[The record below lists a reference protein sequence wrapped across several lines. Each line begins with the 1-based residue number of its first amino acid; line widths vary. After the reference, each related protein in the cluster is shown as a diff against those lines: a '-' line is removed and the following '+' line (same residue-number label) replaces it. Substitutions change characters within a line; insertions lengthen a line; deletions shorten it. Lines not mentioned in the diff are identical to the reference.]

1 MTRNTHFN
9 PRDLRDLLHDYVD
22 ALHDR
27 AREIDR
33 INVFPVADADTGS
46 NMLGTMRVVVES
58 IRGVDDDMRVL
69 ARTIGS
75 SALRGAQGNSGV
87 ILSQWLR
94 GFVGH
99 LAANGEVGPRVLA
112 ASLDRASTMAYDAVD
127 EPREGTMLSVAR
139 RAAEEATVAA
149 TGADTVRRV
158 WTAASEAGDAAL
170 VETTGQ
176 IETLRRHGVVDSG
189 AYGLA
194 ILFDVAGSDTLVR
207 PPSSGRVGGMPDRHT
222 DPASPAGES
231 GWYEVM
237 LLLDTEPA
245 SDPGLAALRA
255 VWREIGDSMDI
266 SGEGDTWACHVH
278 VQDVGAAIEA
288 AVRAGRPHHIRVT
301 PVPPPEDGPEK
312 PPRALPPDA
321 APNAR

>member
-1 MTRNTHFN
+1 MTQNAHFV
-9 PRDLRDLLHDYVD
+9 PRDLRELLYDYVD
-22 ALHDR
+22 ALQDR
-27 AREIDR
+27 AREIDL

-112 ASLDRASTMAYDAVD
+112 AALDQASNLAYAAVD

-139 RAAEEATVAA
+139 RAAEEASAAA
-149 TGADTVRRV
+149 TGADTIRRV

-170 VETTGQ
+170 VETTAQ
-176 IETLRRHGVVDSG
+176 IETLRHHGVVDSG

-207 PPSSGRVGGMPDRHT
+207 PTSGGRRYAA
-222 DPASPAGES
+222 PASPAGES

-237 LLLDTEPA
+237 LLLDTDPA
-245 SDPGLAALRA
+245 SDPGLSALRA
-255 VWREIGDSMDI
+255 EWREIGNSMDI
-266 SGEGDTWACHVH
+266 SGDAGTWVCHIH
-278 VQDVGAAIEA
+278 TLDIGAAIEA
-288 AVRAGRPHHIRVT
+288 AVRAGRPHQIRVT
-301 PVPPPEDGPEK
+301 PVPPPEVGPEET
-312 PPRALPPDA
+312 PRALPPDA